1 MNWRSVPTADS
12 EREYENV
19 DPPCQTFAEEEW
31 DRFLVDLTGLKK
43 EREFKK
49 EHLRVR
55 VDGGGIRL
63 SGERPLGGG
72 GGGRWLR
79 FEKARFANGVLS
91 VVVPKLKSNSQIA
104 AQPAAAAVSPPAAQK
119 PLPPPVTPAPEE
131 GQVKTSKP
139 TKDQGDVHR
148 EDLAAAKDAGS
159 SAGEKAGS
167 SKRRPPTGAVVE
179 MRERRQWTAVKVAIA
194 AAAAV
199 AVMLIVGLG
208 FYLRGGFPES
218 LEDLPPPEASRVLLT
233 DLLPLRGQCTN
244 K

>member
-1 MNWRSVPTADS
+1 MNWRSVPTANS

-55 VDGGGIRL
+55 VDGGGISL

-72 GGGRWLR
+72 GQWLR
-79 FEKARFANGVLS
+79 FEKVFRMPEGRKTDEIRARFANGVLS

-167 SKRRPPTGAVVE
+167 SKRRPPTGAVVG

-218 LEDLPPPEASRVLLT
+218 VEDLPPPESF
-233 DLLPLRGQCTN
+233 PEYY
-244 K
+244 